1 MDLKQ
6 QILHYYRVDEMSL
19 REIARR
25 TGADR
30 KTVTR
35 LIDAYEAAI
44 KSDPDMGIDEFL
56 ATRPKY
62 TSRKYAP
69 RVMRDAVAKEIERCL
84 KENDRRRGNGMRKQ
98 CLKNTDIHRQLMEKG
113 LTVSYSGVCKYVR
126 KKKNERSSKGKDVYL
141 RIHREPGIECE
152 FDWGEVKLFLDGV
165 PTTLM
170 MAVFCFPYSKGR
182 MAYLFH
188 RQDTLA
194 YMESHRDFFR
204 DCAGVPHV
212 MVYDNMRVAV
222 VFDDKE
228 KKPTTALMRLST
240 FYKFEWRFCNARS
253 GWEKGNVERSVDYV
267 RGRAFTSRVD
277 FDDIEEARNWLRQVC
292 IDMNAE
298 IGSSATENK
307 PRMLEEEIKLGTK
320 ARMARKQPPLEHYG
334 PSRLVR
340 RGSTRLL
347 PQADPRV
354 QRALE
359 SIRRHVCER
368 RLKIDDIAK
377 EMGCSRRLAT
387 LRFRQTTGRSILD
400 EIHAQR
406 LARICD
412 LLANTSWPISTVIA
426 QSGYVSE
433 SFAHKLFRSHTGLT
447 MRAWRM
453 RSHAPIP

>member
-19 REIARR
+19 RAISRR

-35 LIDAYEAAI
+35 LINAYEAAV
-44 KSDPDMGIDEFL
+44 KADPDTGIDEFL

-69 RVMRDAVAKEIERCL
+69 RVMRDAVAKEIDRCL

-113 LTVSYSGVCKYVR
+113 LAVSYSGVCKYVR
-126 KKKNERSSKGKDVYL
+126 KKKSERASKGRDVYL
-141 RIHREPGIECE
+141 RIHREPGVECE
-152 FDWGEVKLFLDGV
+152 F
-165 PTTLM
+165 
-170 MAVFCFPYSKGR
+170 
-182 MAYLFH
+182 
-188 RQDTLA
+188 
-194 YMESHRDFFR
+194 
-204 DCAGVPHV
+204 DCAGVPHI

-222 VFDDKE
+222 VFDEKE

-298 IGSSATENK
+298 KGSGATANK
-307 PRMLEEEIKLGTK
+307 AQMLEEEIKALKPYPGEIGCYELSEYKVDKQSTICVRTNHYSVPDDLVGETVIVRMYSEKVVIHDK
-320 ARMARKQPPLEHYG
+320 AHKKVAQHIRSYGANEWTVDINHYISTLMKKTSAIQ
-334 PSRLVR
+334 SR
-340 RGSTRLL
+340 STRC
-347 PQADPRV
+347 R
-354 QRALE
+354 RACRS
-359 SIRRHVCER
+359 SITSS
-368 RLKIDDIAK
+368 
-377 EMGCSRRLAT
+377 SR
-387 LRFRQTTGRSILD
+387 TTGRS
-400 EIHAQR
+400 
-406 LARICD
+406 
-412 LLANTSWPISTVIA
+412 S
-426 QSGYVSE
+426 
-433 SFAHKLFRSHTGLT
+433 
-447 MRAWRM
+447 
-453 RSHAPIP
+453 